1 MCEEIEGEGVVSV
14 LIVIRVQNQS
24 SETTPL
30 APNLLD
36 RLNTE
41 QGRDK
46 GAEVVRKTEKEN
58 KQPGYIVLRL
68 MDLG

>member
-1 MCEEIEGEGVVSV
+1 MCEEIEGERVLSM
-14 LIVIRVQNQS
+14 LIVIRVRNES

-36 RLNTE
+36 RSNTE

-46 GAEVVRKTEKEN
+46 GAEVVRKMEIEN